1 MKKVISTVLAL
12 GMAISLAACGG
23 SSDSA
28 ATSAA
33 SEAAS
38 SAVSEAA
45 EAASSAASEA
55 AEAASSA
62 ASSAAEEDAE
72 MVLVEEGKLH
82 MATNAAFPPY
92 EMTTDDGGFEGIDV
106 EIATAIAEKLGL
118 ELVVDNMDF
127 SSVITSVQGGKS
139 DIAMAGMTVNEER
152 KQNVDFT
159 DTYANAV
166 QVIIVKED
174 SDIASVED
182 LDGKMIGVQQGTTG
196 HIYCEDDHGADHV
209 TAYDTGA
216 TAIQALMS
224 GKVDC
229 VVIDSEPAKAYV
241 AENEG
246 LKILDTEY
254 ANEEYAI
261 GIGKENAGLY
271 NAVNGALKELIDD
284 GTVQSIV
291 DKYITE

>member
-12 GMAISLAACGG
+12 GMALSLAACGG

-33 SEAAS
+33 SSAA
-38 SAVSEAA
+38 
-45 EAASSAASEA
+45 SAASEA
-55 AEAASSA
+55 AVSETAESAAAESTAADSAEAA
-62 ASSAAEEDAE
+62 DAD

-106 EIATAIAEKLGL
+106 EVATAIAEKLGL

-127 SSVITSVQGGKS
+127 SSVITAVQGGKS

-166 QVIIVKED
+166 QVIIVTED
-174 SDIASVED
+174 SDIATVDD

-196 HIYCEDDHGADHV
+196 HIYCEDDYGADHV

-216 TAIQALMS
+216 TATQALLT
-224 GKVDC
+224 GKVDA

-241 AENEG
+241 AENDG

-271 NAVNGALKELIDD
+271 NAVNDALKELIDD

>member
-12 GMAISLAACGG
+12 GMALSLAACGG

-33 SEAAS
+33 SSAA
-38 SAVSEAA
+38 
-45 EAASSAASEA
+45 SAASEA
-55 AEAASSA
+55 AVSETAESAAAESTAADSAEAA
-62 ASSAAEEDAE
+62 DAD

-92 EMTTDDGGFEGIDV
+92 EMTTDDGGFEGIDIEV
-106 EIATAIAEKLGL
+106 ATAIAEKLGL

-127 SSVITSVQGGKS
+127 SSVITAVQGGKS

-166 QVIIVKED
+166 QVIIVTED
-174 SDIASVED
+174 SDIATVDD

-196 HIYCEDDHGADHV
+196 HIYCEDDYGADHV

-216 TAIQALMS
+216 TATQALLT
-224 GKVDC
+224 GKVDA

-241 AENEG
+241 AENDG

-271 NAVNGALKELIDD
+271 NAVNDALKELIDD

>member
-1 MKKVISTVLAL
+1 
-12 GMAISLAACGG
+12 MAISLAACGG

-28 ATSAA
+28 SSA
-33 SEAAS
+33 AAS
-38 SAVSEAA
+38 SA
-45 EAASSAASEA
+45 AASSAAS
-55 AEAASSA
+55 EAASSA
-62 ASSAAEEDAE
+62 ASSAASEASSEAADAASESEDAGAAEDAE
-72 MVLVEEGKLH
+72 MVLVEDGVLH

-127 SSVITSVQGGKS
+127 SSVITAVQGGKS

-166 QVIIVKED
+166 QVIIVTED
-174 SDIASVED
+174 SDIATVDD

-196 HIYCEDDHGADHV
+196 HIYCEDDYGADNV

-216 TAIQALMS
+216 TATQALLT

-254 ANEEYAI
+254 ANEDYAI

-271 NAVNGALKELIDD
+271 NAVNDALNELIDD

>member
-12 GMAISLAACGG
+12 GMALSLAACGG

-33 SEAAS
+33 SSAAS
-38 SAVSEAA
+38 AASEAAVSEAA
-45 EAASSAASEA
+45 ESAAAESS
-55 AEAASSA
+55 AEAA
-62 ASSAAEEDAE
+62 DAD

-106 EIATAIAEKLGL
+106 EVATAIAEKLGL

-127 SSVITSVQGGKS
+127 SSVITAVQGGKS

-166 QVIIVKED
+166 QVIIVTED
-174 SDIASVED
+174 SDIATVDD

-196 HIYCEDDHGADHV
+196 HIYCEDDYGADHV

-216 TAIQALMS
+216 TATQALLT
-224 GKVDC
+224 GKVDA

-241 AENEG
+241 AENDG

-271 NAVNGALKELIDD
+271 NAVNDALKELIDD

>member
-12 GMAISLAACGG
+12 GMALSLAACGG

-33 SEAAS
+33 SSAA
-38 SAVSEAA
+38 
-45 EAASSAASEA
+45 SAASEA
-55 AEAASSA
+55 AVSETAESAAAESTAADSAEAA
-62 ASSAAEEDAE
+62 DAD

-106 EIATAIAEKLGL
+106 EVATAIAEKLGL
-118 ELVVDNMDF
+118 ELVVDDMDF
-127 SSVITSVQGGKS
+127 DGVITAVQGGKA
-139 DIAMAGMTVNEER
+139 DIAMAGMTVSEER

-159 DTYANAV
+159 DPYANAV
-166 QVIIVKED
+166 QVIVVPED
-174 SDIASVED
+174 SDIADV
-182 LDGKMIGVQQGTTG
+182 DGLEGKVIGCQRGTTG
-196 HIYCEDDHGADHV
+196 QIYCEDDFGSDNV
-209 TAYDTGA
+209 IPYDNGA
-216 TAIQALMS
+216 TAVQALVS

-229 VVIDSEPAKAYV
+229 VVIDNEPAKAYV
-241 AENEG
+241 AANEG
-246 LKILDTEY
+246 LKILDSEY
-254 ANEEYAI
+254 ANEDYAI

-271 NAVNGALKELIDD
+271 TAVNDALNELIED
-284 GTVQSIV
+284 GTVQGII

>member
-45 EAASSAASEA
+45 EAATSAASEA
-55 AEAASSA
+55 AEA

-82 MATNAAFPPY
+82 MATNASFEPY
-92 EMTTDDGGFEGIDV
+92 EMTTDDGGFAGIDV

-118 ELVVDNMDF
+118 ELVVDNMEF

-159 DTYANAV
+159 DTYTNAV
-166 QVIIVKED
+166 QVIIVPED
-174 SDIASVED
+174 SDIATVDD

-196 HIYCEDDHGADHV
+196 HIYCEDDYGADNV

-216 TAIQALMS
+216 TAVQALMS

-229 VVIDSEPAKAYV
+229 VVIDNEPAKAFV
-241 AENEG
+241 AQNNG
-246 LKILDTEY
+246 LKILDSEY

-271 NAVNGALKELIDD
+271 NAVNGALNELIED
-284 GTVQSIV
+284 GTVQSII
-291 DKYITE
+291 DKYISE

>member
-12 GMAISLAACGG
+12 GMALSLAACGG

-33 SEAAS
+33 SSAA
-38 SAVSEAA
+38 
-45 EAASSAASEA
+45 SAASEA
-55 AEAASSA
+55 AISETAESAAAESTAADSAEAA
-62 ASSAAEEDAE
+62 DAD

-106 EIATAIAEKLGL
+106 EVATAIAEKLGL

-127 SSVITSVQGGKS
+127 SSVITAVQGGKS

-166 QVIIVKED
+166 QVIIVTED
-174 SDIASVED
+174 SDIATVDD

-196 HIYCEDDHGADHV
+196 HIYCEDDYGADNV

-216 TAIQALMS
+216 TATQALLT
-224 GKVDC
+224 GKVDA

-241 AENEG
+241 AENDG

-271 NAVNGALKELIDD
+271 NAVNDALKELIDD

>member
-1 MKKVISTVLAL
+1 MAL
-12 GMAISLAACGG
+12 SLAACGG

-33 SEAAS
+33 SSAA
-38 SAVSEAA
+38 
-45 EAASSAASEA
+45 SAASEA
-55 AEAASSA
+55 AISETAESAAAESTAADSAEAA
-62 ASSAAEEDAE
+62 DAD

-106 EIATAIAEKLGL
+106 EVATAIAEKLGL

-127 SSVITSVQGGKS
+127 SSVITAVQGGKS

-166 QVIIVKED
+166 QVIIVTED
-174 SDIASVED
+174 SDIATVDD

-196 HIYCEDDHGADHV
+196 HIYCEDDYGADNV

-216 TAIQALMS
+216 TATQALLT
-224 GKVDC
+224 GKVDA

-241 AENEG
+241 AENDG

-271 NAVNGALKELIDD
+271 NAVNDALKELIDD

>member
-12 GMAISLAACGG
+12 GMALSLAACGG

-33 SEAAS
+33 SSAA
-38 SAVSEAA
+38 
-45 EAASSAASEA
+45 SAASEA
-55 AEAASSA
+55 AVSETAESAAAESTAADSAEAA
-62 ASSAAEEDAE
+62 DAD

-106 EIATAIAEKLGL
+106 EVATAIAEKLGL

-127 SSVITSVQGGKS
+127 SSVITAVQGGKS

-166 QVIIVKED
+166 QVIIVTED
-174 SDIASVED
+174 SDIATVDD

-196 HIYCEDDHGADHV
+196 HIYCEDDYGADNV

-216 TAIQALMS
+216 TATQALLT
-224 GKVDC
+224 GKVDA

-241 AENEG
+241 AENDG

-271 NAVNGALKELIDD
+271 NAVNDALKELIDD

>member
-1 MKKVISTVLAL
+1 MAL
-12 GMAISLAACGG
+12 SLAACGG

-33 SEAAS
+33 SSAA
-38 SAVSEAA
+38 
-45 EAASSAASEA
+45 SAASEA
-55 AEAASSA
+55 AVSETAESAAAESTAADSAEAA
-62 ASSAAEEDAE
+62 DAD

-92 EMTTDDGGFEGIDV
+92 EMTTDDGGFEGIDIEV
-106 EIATAIAEKLGL
+106 ATAIAEKLGL

-127 SSVITSVQGGKS
+127 SSVITAVQGGKS

-166 QVIIVKED
+166 QVIIVTED
-174 SDIASVED
+174 SDIATVDD

-196 HIYCEDDHGADHV
+196 HIYCEDDYGADHV

-216 TAIQALMS
+216 TATQALLT
-224 GKVDC
+224 GKVDA

-241 AENEG
+241 AENDG

-271 NAVNGALKELIDD
+271 NAVNDALKELIDD

>member
-1 MKKVISTVLAL
+1 
-12 GMAISLAACGG
+12 MAISLAACGG

-33 SEAAS
+33 S
-38 SAVSEAA
+38 SA
-45 EAASSAASEA
+45 AASSAASEA

-62 ASSAAEEDAE
+62 ASEASEAASSAASETEDAE
-72 MVLVEEGKLH
+72 MVLVEDGVLH

-127 SSVITSVQGGKS
+127 SSVITAVQGGKS

-166 QVIIVKED
+166 QVIIVTED
-174 SDIASVED
+174 SDIAAVED

-196 HIYCEDDHGADHV
+196 QFYCEDDYGADNV
-209 TAYDTGA
+209 TAYENGA
-216 TAIQALMS
+216 TATQALLS
-224 GKVDC
+224 GKVDA

-254 ANEEYAI
+254 ANEDYAI

-271 NAVNGALKELIDD
+271 NAVNDALKELIDD